1 MYSSRSKSS
10 SECISDLTLVTQR
23 DRDRSKW
30 AGAMG
35 GTLGKPAGLRG
46 SAGAG
51 LSCLRTFP
59 GLGEVLPPFLETG
72 LSGFREGWHCS
83 PLMHRL
89 AEERRTSARVTGQ
102 EGEGRILK
110 QQWREQVCSHSCQV
124 RIPRHFSVCVTTLSV
139 TSLCKQ
145 LCCGFFLAPKPPTP
159 VLSPPTTTSGH
170 HSLSFAD
177 EEASLE
183 RKTRVPRTER
193 KECILQ

>member
-1 MYSSRSKSS
+1 MGLYSSRSKSS

-51 LSCLRTFP
+51 LSCLRTCP

-72 LSGFREGWHCS
+72 LR
-83 PLMHRL
+83 RL
-89 AEERRTSARVTGQ
+89 ALFTIDAPTGRGKKNLGKGDRPGGRGPDPEAAV
-102 EGEGRILK
+102 EGTGLFTFLPGQNSKTLFRLCHHPICHK
-110 QQWREQVCSHSCQV
+110 
-124 RIPRHFSVCVTTLSV
+124 SVQTAL
-139 TSLCKQ
+139 LRA
-145 LCCGFFLAPKPPTP
+145 L
-159 VLSPPTTTSGH
+159 LSPQAPLLFSLLTTTTSGH